1 MAVPFALPDD
11 DGGNA
16 ALEQIFSHI
25 HDLLRLLQQQ
35 MQARQAREEVGA
47 SSRGKLDL
55 LLRVQGRSLDLTRLH
70 AAGPRIFSQ
79 HVTDKVLLRP

>member
-47 SSRGKLDL
+47 SSRGKVLAAAAA
-55 LLRVQGRSLDLTRLH
+55 
-70 AAGPRIFSQ
+70 AAGPVASFGFRVG
-79 HVTDKVLLRP
+79 H